1 MTEEIVPI
9 KIVHGEAKSWEGLS
23 AMDPDEVC
31 RRAGVRYDAS
41 SATYHVLSFGVEFLV
56 IPEKKR
62 IDCPSE
68 EGCLFLKK
76 LKDFFRLSVLW
87 YLTSANH
94 IDPTG
99 RYLRPVDVKGGHRFS
114 AGTHVL
120 PLDRIAGRFGRDPDG
135 FKATGEEYGADIVE
149 GYGDAAIRL
158 YPLPRVPVTLVL
170 WLEDEEEDFP
180 PRVDLFFDSTI
191 DFQISLSDIVWAVA
205 IMSALVM
212 LED

>member
-1 MTEEIVPI
+1 MAEEIIPI
-9 KIVHGEAKSWEGLS
+9 KIIHGEAKSWDTLS

-31 RRAGVRYDAS
+31 RRAGVRYDEDS
-41 SATYHVLSFGVEFLV
+41 GTYYLLSFGVEFLV
-56 IPEKKR
+56 IPEYRR
-62 IDCPSE
+62 IDCPTE

-87 YLTSANH
+87 YLTSAIH

-99 RYLRPVDVKGGHRFS
+99 KYLRPVDVKGGHRFS

-120 PLDRIAGRFGRDPDG
+120 PLDQIAARFGRDKYE
-135 FKATGEEYGADIVE
+135 FLAAGELYGAEIVE
-149 GYGDAAIRL
+149 GYGDAAFNL

-170 WLEDEEEDFP
+170 WLEDDDEDFP

-191 DFQISLSDIVWAVA
+191 DYQISLSDIVWSIAVMA
-205 IMSALVM
+205 SLVM
-212 LED
+212 LEE

>member
-1 MTEEIVPI
+1 MHP
-9 KIVHGEAKSWEGLS
+9 G
-23 AMDPDEVC
+23 EVC

-41 SATYHVLSFGVEFLV
+41 SGTYHVLSFGVEFLV

-87 YLTSANH
+87 YLTSAKH

-99 RYLRPVDVKGGHRFS
+99 KYLRPVDVKGWHRFS

-120 PLDRIAGRFGRDPDG
+120 PLDRIAARFASAPDE
-135 FKATGEEYGADIVE
+135 FKAMGEEYGADIVG

-158 YPLPRVPVTLVL
+158 YPLPRVPVDTG
-170 WLEDEEEDFP
+170 
-180 PRVDLFFDSTI
+180 
-191 DFQISLSDIVWAVA
+191 AVA
-205 IMSALVM
+205 
-212 LED
+212 

>member
-1 MTEEIVPI
+1 MSEEIVPI
-9 KIVHGEAKSWEGLS
+9 KIVHGEAKGWEELV
-23 AMDPDEVC
+23 ARDPAEVC
-31 RRAGVRYDAS
+31 RRAGVRYDAPS
-41 SATYHVLSFGVEFLV
+41 GTYHVFSFGVEFLV
-56 IPEKKR
+56 IPAKKR

-87 YLTSANH
+87 YLNSAIH

-99 RYLRPVDVKGGHRFS
+99 KYLRPVDVKGGHRFS

-120 PLDRIAGRFGRDPDG
+120 PLDQIASRFGRDPDE
-135 FKATGEEYGADIVE
+135 FKATGQEYGAEIVE

-170 WLEDEEEDFP
+170 WLEDEEEEFP
-180 PRVDLFFDSTI
+180 PRVDLLFDSTI
-191 DFQISLSDIVWAVA
+191 DFQISLSDIVWSVA
-205 IMSALVM
+205 IMSSLVM